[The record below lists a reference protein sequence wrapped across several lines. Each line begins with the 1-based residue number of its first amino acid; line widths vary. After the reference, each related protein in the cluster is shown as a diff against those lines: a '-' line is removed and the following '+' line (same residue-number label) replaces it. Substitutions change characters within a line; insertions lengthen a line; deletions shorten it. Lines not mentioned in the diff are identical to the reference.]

1 MNVADQGHSSF
12 AGLVDEAAEL
22 AADTEMVVTACAGGG
37 DPGPEAARVG
47 AELFSAYDDIRRRV
61 RAYPPDDRVE
71 ALAELLV
78 CAEDLLGLALEHAYG
93 PSGANDWERPAAGLG
108 GGNGLVAQFLALKSM
123 PVRGRR
129 S

>member
-1 MNVADQGHSSF
+1 MNVASRGGSSF
-12 AGLVDEAAEL
+12 AVLVDEAAEM
-22 AADTEMVVTACAGGG
+22 AAATETVVTACASGG

-61 RAYPPDDRVE
+61 RAYPRDDRVE

-78 CAEDLLGLALEHAYG
+78 YAEDLLGLALEHAYG
-93 PSGANDWERPAAGLG
+93 PSGTSPRRSVAALV

-123 PVRGRR
+123 PVRGAR

>member
-1 MNVADQGHSSF
+1 MNVAHRGRSPF
-12 AGLVDEAAEL
+12 AELVDQAAEL
-22 AADTEMVVTACAGGG
+22 AATTETVIAACADGG
-37 DPGPEAARVG
+37 DPGGEPARVG

-61 RAYPPDDRVE
+61 RAYPSDDRVE

-93 PSGANDWERPAAGLG
+93 TSGAPPGRVAAGMG
-108 GGNGLVAQFLALKSM
+108 RGKDLVAQFLALKSV
-123 PVRGRR
+123 PVRARR

>member
-12 AGLVDEAAEL
+12 VELVDQAAEL
-22 AADTEMVVTACAGGG
+22 AAATETVVGACAGGG

-61 RAYPPDDRVE
+61 RAYPQDDRIE

-93 PSGANDWERPAAGLG
+93 TSGAPPSGVAAGLG
-108 GGNGLVAQFLALKSM
+108 GGDGLVAQFLALKSM